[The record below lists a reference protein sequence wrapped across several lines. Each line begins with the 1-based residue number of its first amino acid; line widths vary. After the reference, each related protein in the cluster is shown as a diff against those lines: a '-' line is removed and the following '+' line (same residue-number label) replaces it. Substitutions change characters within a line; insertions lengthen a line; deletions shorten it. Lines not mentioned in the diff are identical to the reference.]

1 MKFYDDVEV
10 RLEQANL
17 VVGQAT
23 SIFSD
28 LPLVPDFENLVDPF
42 LMGLGE
48 QGQEH
53 SSLLLGKLA
62 KIIGDETELHVE
74 NVGGLVEVTRLV
86 EEAVDGPD
94 EVATTLSSK
103 DKGEAEPAFG
113 ERYRTGVQAA
123 VDEWVDAVVGWVKHE
138 SDVYDS
144 QERLLGHLLPISE
157 SAANVYEKNA
167 DILGS
172 LADFFVERWDD

>member
-1 MKFYDDVEV
+1 MKFYDDVKV
-10 RLEQANL
+10 RLEQAKF
-17 VVGQAT
+17 VVGYAT

-62 KIIGDETELHVE
+62 KIIGDETELHTD
-74 NVGGLVEVTRLV
+74 NVGRLAEVTRLV
-86 EEAVDGPD
+86 EEAVDSPD
-94 EVATTLSSK
+94 EVATILSSK

-113 ERYRTGVQAA
+113 ERYRTSVQAA
-123 VDEWVDAVVGWVKHE
+123 VDEWVDAVVDWVIDD
-138 SDVYDS
+138 SDVYDA
-144 QERLLGHLLPISE
+144 QERLLNHLLPISE
-157 SAANVYEKNA
+157 SAANVYEKNTE
-167 DILGS
+167 ILT
-172 LADFFVERWDD
+172 APVDFFVESWDD